1 MRRVTID
8 EDRFINLL
16 RKEDAYF
23 ELMSTILKN
32 QEVSKAYG
40 NHGKVVA
47 THTSYELDDD
57 ELTEHV
63 DKFMKIME
71 EF

>member
-1 MRRVTID
+1 MNKVTID
-8 EDRFINLL
+8 ENRFINLL
-16 RKEDAYF
+16 RKEDAYL
-23 ELMSTILKN
+23 ELMNTVLKN
-32 QEVSKAYG
+32 KETSKAYG

-47 THTSYELDDD
+47 THTSYQLDDD